1 MRRLFFGML
10 GTETNTFSAIPTGWS
25 VWRNTLLN
33 RRMGDGANLELRGAV
48 FRPFHEAMAA
58 REWTLA
64 TGLQAFAVPAGI
76 TPRAVY
82 ESLRDEL
89 LADLDALMPVD
100 AVLLF
105 LHGAMVADG

>member
-25 VWRNTLLN
+25 IWRSTLLN
-33 RRMGDGANLELRGAV
+33 RRSSSGAQTELRGAV
-48 FRPFHEAMAA
+48 FRPLHEAMAA

-64 TGLQAFAVPAGI
+64 AGLQAFAVPAGI

-89 LADLDALMPVD
+89 LADLEAMMPVD
-100 AVLLF
+100 GVMLF
-105 LHGAMVADG
+105 LHGAMVA